1 MQQTTYGTTD
11 TRSWSVPRRQLDLED
26 YIQIVRR
33 NIGWLF
39 GPLLAALS
47 VSVVVA
53 FLWPDTY
60 VSTAAIRVVPPQ
72 VPERFVP
79 TNVNVQMAER
89 VQSMAQTVLSRNTLT
104 NIIQTYDLYRKDRN
118 RLPMEDIIENMRKDI
133 EIGGFRPLSDRERNA
148 AFQIQFSYENRYVAQ
163 KVTRDLMTR
172 FIDENIRERSMQSQM
187 TTQFLREQW
196 EEARRELDT
205 IEQKL
210 TQFRV
215 ANLGRLPEQMD
226 SNMQQMTA
234 LDSKIS
240 ALNASVSRANQDKL
254 VLEGDLRGLR
264 DKMAAL
270 RKPFEVRTAA
280 GRPAMVAD
288 PVLDRMDAEITG
300 LQRGLEQMLEVYKPT
315 YPDVQRLQARLK
327 AAQKEREAYIQR
339 KLRAPAADTEPSEP
353 EQQVLALT
361 PTQQRDLIE
370 VESQATKL
378 QGMLRARELEIDR
391 YMGEISEAERKIKE
405 VYQRIEVGPINLQ
418 AYEQLRR
425 DYNLAKAR
433 YDDLNAKV
441 TQSTLATD
449 LENRKQGE
457 TLEVLDLPSLPETP
471 TEPNRPIIIGIGSG
485 IGLIA
490 GVLLIALRDL
500 KDTSLKSLKDVRTY
514 TQFPVLG
521 SIPLLENDL
530 VIRRRR
536 RIAWIAWSTGVI
548 VSIVIMAF
556 PIYYY
561 YNTRL

>member
-1 MQQTTYGTTD
+1 MQQTTYPTD
-11 TRSWSVPRRQLDLED
+11 AQTWSVPRRQLDLED

-72 VPERFVP
+72 VPEKFVP

-148 AFQIQFSYENRYVAQ
+148 AFQLQFKYENRYVAQ

-196 EEARRELDT
+196 EEARRELDA

-264 DKMAAL
+264 DKLAAL
-270 RKPFEVRTAA
+270 KKPYEVKTPQ
-280 GRPAMVAD
+280 GRSVAMAAD
-288 PVLDRMDAEITG
+288 PVLDRMDTEINS

-315 YPDVQRLQARLK
+315 YPDAQRLQARLRT
-327 AAQKEREAYIQR
+327 AQREREAYVQR
-339 KLRAPAADTEPSEP
+339 KLQAPSADPDSDEP
-353 EQQVLALT
+353 ETQVLALT
-361 PTQQRDLIE
+361 PAQQRELIE

-391 YMGEISEAERKIKE
+391 YLREISDAERKLKE

-485 IGLIA
+485 LGLIV

-536 RIAWIAWSTGVI
+536 RIAWIAWSTAVM